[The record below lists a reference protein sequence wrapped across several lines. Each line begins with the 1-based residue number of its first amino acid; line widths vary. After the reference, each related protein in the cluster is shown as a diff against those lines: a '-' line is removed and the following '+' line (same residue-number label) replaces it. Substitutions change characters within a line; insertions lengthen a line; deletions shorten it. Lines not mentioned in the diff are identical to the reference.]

1 MAVDVPFDRQTAAPP
16 ELDEAAQTAFVS
28 KAQQRP
34 EVPDGASRV
43 MSRD

>member
-28 KAQQRP
+28 KAQQLAPRYRT
-34 EVPDGASRV
+34 ELLES
-43 MSRD
+43 